1 MTRHLWNI
9 ELTYQLAIL
18 LIDIYS
24 RELKAET
31 LTGSCVLK
39 STSALTMEA
48 THSHQ
53 LKDEE
58 KVWYIHPAQYYLVII
73 TYMRYNVDEPKKYA
87 KSKKQITEDHMQHD
101 STCIKSPE
109 YPNPQT
115 QN

>member
-31 LTGSCVLK
+31 LTGNCVPK
-39 STSALTMEA
+39 TTSALTMEA

-73 TYMRYNVDEPKKYA
+73 TYMRYNVDEPKNMLSQRN
-87 KSKKQITEDHMQHD
+87 KSQKTICSM
-101 STCIKSPE
+101 IPLV
-109 YPNPQT
+109 
-115 QN
+115 